1 MLPARCALEHAHRG
15 QLAGGR
21 AQGITPLYARGD
33 VVPRPHRM
41 SRICRISRSVY
52 GSVLMMSSLSSRSMG
67 MPWGD
72 LHVGWQEEEGT
83 RNGHQC

>member
-1 MLPARCALEHAHRG
+1 
-15 QLAGGR
+15 
-21 AQGITPLYARGD
+21 
-33 VVPRPHRM
+33 M

-52 GSVLMMSSLSSRSMG
+52 GSVLMMSSRSSRSMG

-72 LHVGWQEEEGT
+72 LQRSNKQEGT